1 MTLPVTWHLIGGLVG
16 RWFDDSVN
24 FVNSFSPLIVS
35 PNGPPI
41 YMIDGRRYS
50 AETEDEALEQ
60 SNEFR
65 AQLETI
71 PWLTYRSG
79 FSSLDPSV
87 DITSDAGWGCT
98 IRSSQM
104 LIAYSLI
111 LAELGS
117 GFVRTDNS
125 ELYPKIVSLFADDI
139 RAPFSLHNVIEY
151 SRKNNLIETVGEW
164 FGPHKASAVLAGR
177 KQIVE
182 GIGLVHAGGG
192 GRPFCATTIGQSLRK
207 NQKGVIIIVSTTL
220 SSDPSIDLSVH
231 KSAILY
237 LYKNIRFFRGLI
249 GGDCVSQSYFFPA
262 ASEDYLYIMDPHT
275 VQHAVPPRLSPRTI
289 NFMVPPQ
296 PSVRA
301 MRWPRLGSSMAFGF
315 FIKSHA
321 ELNELENLLRPV
333 LSVLGISLI

>member
-1 MTLPVTWHLIGGLVG
+1 M
-16 RWFDDSVN
+16 
-24 FVNSFSPLIVS
+24 
-35 PNGPPI
+35 
-41 YMIDGRRYS
+41 
-50 AETEDEALEQ
+50 
-60 SNEFR
+60 
-65 AQLETI
+65 
-71 PWLTYRSG
+71 
-79 FSSLDPSV
+79 
-87 DITSDAGWGCT
+87 
-98 IRSSQM
+98 
-104 LIAYSLI
+104 
-111 LAELGS
+111 
-117 GFVRTDNS
+117 
-125 ELYPKIVSLFADDI
+125 
-139 RAPFSLHNVIEY
+139 
-151 SRKNNLIETVGEW
+151 IETVGEW

-177 KQIVE
+177 KPIVD
-182 GIGLVHAGGG
+182 GIGLVHAVGG
-192 GRPFCATTIGQSLRK
+192 GRPLCTTTIGQSLRK

-231 KSAILY
+231 KSAKLH

-249 GGDCVSQSYFFPA
+249 GGDCVSESYFFPA

-275 VQHAVPPRLSPRTI
+275 VQHAVPPRLSPWTI